1 MPVKTTDA
9 TPTPEDA
16 VPGSVSGPV
25 PGVAGPVPF
34 EVDKEPAFPVG
45 PGADSRRGRGRGRER
60 GRGHGGEGGVLNVFS
75 HGILIL
81 WALLVVM
88 PLLWAV
94 MTSFKTDDAILSSP
108 WSLPNGLHFENWA
121 RAWSQAHMGDYF
133 LNTILVVA
141 GSVTGTLLLGSMAA
155 YVLARF
161 EFPGNR
167 FVYYLFVAGM
177 GFPIMLALV
186 PLFFVMDNIGL
197 LNTLHGLILV
207 YIAYSLPFTVF
218 FLTAFF
224 RTLPTSVAEAAL
236 IDGASH
242 TRTFF
247 QVMLPMA
254 RPGLISVGIF
264 NFLGQWNQYML
275 PTVLNSEKDH
285 KVLSQGL
292 VELATSQ
299 GYKGDWSGL
308 FAGLVM
314 AMLPVLAAYLV
325 FQRQVVAGL
334 TAGAVK

>member
-1 MPVKTTDA
+1 MKTTDTPSTGA
-9 TPTPEDA
+9 TE
-16 VPGSVSGPV
+16 
-25 PGVAGPVPF
+25 
-34 EVDKEPAFPVG
+34 G
-45 PGADSRRGRGRGRER
+45 PGTVTKLKPPAVEPPGNGKR
-60 GRGHGGEGGVLNVFS
+60 EGGVLNVFS
-75 HGILIL
+75 HGMLVL
-81 WALLVVM
+81 WAVMVVA
-88 PLLWAV
+88 PLLWAL
-94 MTSFKTDDAILSSP
+94 MSSFKDDNGILSDP
-108 WSLPNGLHFENWA
+108 WGLPDKLHFENWS
-121 RAWSQAHMGDYF
+121 RAWSAANMSDYF
-133 LNTILVVA
+133 GNTIVVVGGSLV
-141 GSVTGTLLLGSMAA
+141 GTLLFGSMAA

-167 FVYYLFVAGM
+167 FIYFLFIGGM
-177 GFPIMLALV
+177 SFPIILALV
-186 PLFFVMDNIGL
+186 PLFYVMKNMAL
-197 LNTLHGLILV
+197 LNTQHGLILV

-224 RTLPTSVAEAAL
+224 RTLPSSVAEAAM

-275 PTVLNSEKDH
+275 PTVLNTDPEK

-299 GYKGDWSGL
+299 GYKGDYSGL

-314 AMLPVLAAYLV
+314 AMLPVLAAYII

>member
-1 MPVKTTDA
+1 MKTTQ
-9 TPTPEDA
+9 TPPAA
-16 VPGSVSGPV
+16 VSAGDG
-25 PGVAGPVPF
+25 GGAVAKT
-34 EVDKEPAFPVG
+34 D
-45 PGADSRRGRGRGRER
+45 GAPPPPRKR
-60 GRGHGGEGGVLNVFS
+60 GEGKVLNVFS
-75 HGILIL
+75 HGVLVL
-81 WALLVVM
+81 WAFMVVM

-94 MTSFKTDDAILSSP
+94 MTSFKDDRSIFTSP
-108 WSLPNGLHFENWA
+108 WALPDKLHFENWS
-121 RAWSQAHMGDYF
+121 RAWTEAHMSDYF
-133 LNTILVVA
+133 LNTVLVVG
-141 GSVTGTLLLGSMAA
+141 GSLTGTLLLGSMAA

-167 FVYYLFVAGM
+167 FIYFLFIGGM
-177 GFPIMLALV
+177 SFPIILALV
-186 PLFFVMDNIGL
+186 PLFYVLNNMAL
-197 LNTLHGLILV
+197 LNTIHGLILV

-224 RTLPTSVAEAAL
+224 RTLPTSVAEAAFV
-236 IDGASH
+236 DGASH

-254 RPGLISVGIF
+254 KPGLISVGIF

-275 PTVLNSEKDH
+275 PTVLNTDESK

-292 VELATSQ
+292 VQLAVSQ

-314 AMLPVLAAYLV
+314 AMLPVLAAYII

-334 TAGAVK
+334 TAGALK

>member
-1 MPVKTTDA
+1 MKTTETSPA
-9 TPTPEDA
+9 PAAEPLPHEVKA
-16 VPGSVSGPV
+16 GRSG
-25 PGVAGPVPF
+25 AGPG
-34 EVDKEPAFPVG
+34 EG
-45 PGADSRRGRGRGRER
+45 GWRGRGR
-60 GRGHGGEGGVLNVFS
+60 VLNAFS
-75 HGILIL
+75 HGVLVL
-81 WALLVVM
+81 WAFMVVM

-94 MTSFKTDDAILSSP
+94 MTSFKDDDAIFSSP
-108 WSLPNGLHFENWA
+108 WSLPDRLHFENWS
-121 RAWSQAHMGDYF
+121 RAWSQAHMSDYF
-133 LNTILVVA
+133 LNTVLVVA
-141 GSVTGTLLLGSMAA
+141 GSLAGTLLLGSMAA

-161 EFPGNR
+161 DFPGNR
-167 FVYYLFVAGM
+167 FLYFLFIGGM
-177 GFPIMLALV
+177 SFPIMLALV
-186 PLFFVMDNIGL
+186 PLFFVLNNIQL

-254 RPGLISVGIF
+254 KPGLISVGIF

-275 PTVLNSEKDH
+275 PTVLNTEPEH

-292 VELATSQ
+292 VQLAVSQ

-314 AMLPVLAAYLV
+314 AMLPVLAAYAV

-334 TAGAVK
+334 TAGALK

>member
-1 MPVKTTDA
+1 MKTTDTPPPADLPPAADPVARTAVTKTAAPAPKGSA
-9 TPTPEDA
+9 T
-16 VPGSVSGPV
+16 
-25 PGVAGPVPF
+25 
-34 EVDKEPAFPVG
+34 
-45 PGADSRRGRGRGRER
+45 
-60 GRGHGGEGGVLNVFS
+60 GGVLNVFS
-75 HGILIL
+75 HGVLVI
-81 WALLVVM
+81 WAFLVAM

-94 MTSFKTDDAILSSP
+94 MTSFKDDRSIFTSP
-108 WSLPNGLHFENWA
+108 WALPDRLHFENWS
-121 RAWSQAHMGDYF
+121 RAWTQAHMSDYF

-141 GSVTGTLLLGSMAA
+141 GSLAGTLLFGSMAA

-167 FVYYLFVAGM
+167 FIYYLFIGGM
-177 GFPIMLALV
+177 SFPIILALV
-186 PLFFVMDNIGL
+186 PLFYVMNNLGL
-197 LNTLHGLILV
+197 LNSIHGLILV

-218 FLTAFF
+218 FLTSFF

-254 RPGLISVGIF
+254 KPGLISVGIF
-264 NFLGQWNQYML
+264 NFLGQWNQYLL
-275 PTVLNSEKDH
+275 PTVLNTDPDR

-292 VELATSQ
+292 VQLAVSQ

-314 AMLPVLAAYLV
+314 AMLPVLAAYII

-334 TAGAVK
+334 TAGALK

>member
-1 MPVKTTDA
+1 
-9 TPTPEDA
+9 
-16 VPGSVSGPV
+16 
-25 PGVAGPVPF
+25 
-34 EVDKEPAFPVG
+34 
-45 PGADSRRGRGRGRER
+45 
-60 GRGHGGEGGVLNVFS
+60 
-75 HGILIL
+75 
-81 WALLVVM
+81 M

-94 MTSFKTDDAILSSP
+94 MASFKTDDSILSSP
-108 WSLPNGLHFENWA
+108 WALPDKLHFDNWA
-121 RAWSQAHMGDYF
+121 RAWTDANMSDYF
-133 LNTILVVA
+133 LNTILVVG
-141 GSVTGTLLLGSMAA
+141 GSLTGTLVLGSMAA

-167 FVYYLFVAGM
+167 FIYFLFVGGM
-177 GFPIMLALV
+177 SFPIMLALV
-186 PLFFVMDNIGL
+186 PLFYVMDNMGL
-197 LNTLHGLILV
+197 LNTIHGLIAV

-218 FLTAFF
+218 FLTSFF
-224 RTLPTSVAEAAL
+224 RTLPTSVAEASI

-254 RPGLISVGIF
+254 KPGLISVGIF

-275 PTVLNSEKDH
+275 PTVLNTDPDG

-314 AMLPVLAAYLV
+314 AMLPVLAAYIV

-334 TAGAVK
+334 TAGALK

>member
-1 MPVKTTDA
+1 MKTTDVTA
-9 TPTPEDA
+9 PAGTTPPRGGA
-16 VPGSVSGPV
+16 VG
-25 PGVAGPVPF
+25 
-34 EVDKEPAFPVG
+34 KEARP
-45 PGADSRRGRGRGRER
+45 DRQER
-60 GRGHGGEGGVLNVFS
+60 SGGVLNVFS
-75 HGILIL
+75 HGILIA
-81 WALLVVM
+81 WAVLVIM

-94 MTSFKTDDAILSSP
+94 MTSFKDDKSIFTRP
-108 WSLPNGLHFENWA
+108 WSLPDTLHFENWG
-121 RAWSQAHMGDYF
+121 RAWSQAHMSDYF
-133 LNTILVVA
+133 LNTIIVVA
-141 GSVTGTLLLGSMAA
+141 GSLFGTLLLGSMVA

-161 EFPGNR
+161 DFPGNR
-167 FVYYLFVAGM
+167 FVYYLFVGGM
-177 GFPIMLALV
+177 SFPIILALV
-186 PLFFVMDNIGL
+186 PLFYVMQNLGL
-197 LNTLHGLILV
+197 GNTLHGLILV

-218 FLTAFF
+218 FLTSFF
-224 RTLPTSVAEAAL
+224 RTLPSSVAEAAL

-275 PTVLNSEKDH
+275 PTVLNTDPNSR
-285 KVLSQGL
+285 VLSQGL
-292 VELATSQ
+292 VALATSQ

-314 AMLPVLAAYLV
+314 AMLPVLAVYIV

>member
-1 MPVKTTDA
+1 MKTTD
-9 TPTPEDA
+9 TPPAA
-16 VPGSVSGPV
+16 VPQDRPPV
-25 PGVAGPVPF
+25 A
-34 EVDKEPAFPVG
+34 KTKAAPARVK
-45 PGADSRRGRGRGRER
+45 SS
-60 GRGHGGEGGVLNVFS
+60 EGGVLNVFS
-75 HGILIL
+75 HGVLVI
-81 WALLVVM
+81 WAIMVIM
-88 PLLWAV
+88 PLLWSV
-94 MTSFKTDDAILSSP
+94 MTSFKSDKAIFTSP
-108 WSLPNGLHFENWA
+108 WSLPDSLHFDNWS
-121 RAWSQAHMGDYF
+121 RAWSQAHMSDYF
-133 LNTILVVA
+133 LNTVLVVG
-141 GSVTGTLLLGSMAA
+141 GSLVGTLLFGSMAA

-161 EFPGNR
+161 DFPGNR
-167 FVYYLFVAGM
+167 FIYFLFIGGM
-177 GFPIMLALV
+177 SFPIMLALV
-186 PLFFVMDNIGL
+186 PLFYVLNNIAL

-224 RTLPTSVAEAAL
+224 RTLPSSVAEAAM

-275 PTVLNSEKDH
+275 PTVLNTDPDK

-292 VELATSQ
+292 VELAVSQ

-314 AMLPVLAAYLV
+314 AMLPVLAAYII